1 MSVNGLV
8 GTVLS
13 ELLWL
18 WGCFLTSSLMAT
30 LSLSLT
36 IPLTMF
42 VDIWLKGIKYSLLI
56 YIGAIPMMTSF
67 IAVSLLTHYE
77 SWDPLMDGMKYLHRK
92 CWRRNH
98 MYSLVD
104 TEGVERESLIVNS
117 ADNDEA
123 EDEEEEE
130 ELDTTLINNSFTIN
144 SSATVISSN
153 SSIVGNDTATP
164 APISN
169 ILTNHV

>member
-92 CWRRNH
+92 FWLTQR
-98 MYSLVD
+98 
-104 TEGVERESLIVNS
+104 EWKESLTVNS

-123 EDEEEEE
+123 EDEE

-153 SSIVGNDTATP
+153 YSIVGNDTATP

>member
-98 MYSLVD
+98 MY
-104 TEGVERESLIVNS
+104 R
-117 ADNDEA
+117 
-123 EDEEEEE
+123 
-130 ELDTTLINNSFTIN
+130 
-144 SSATVISSN
+144 
-153 SSIVGNDTATP
+153 
-164 APISN
+164 
-169 ILTNHV
+169 